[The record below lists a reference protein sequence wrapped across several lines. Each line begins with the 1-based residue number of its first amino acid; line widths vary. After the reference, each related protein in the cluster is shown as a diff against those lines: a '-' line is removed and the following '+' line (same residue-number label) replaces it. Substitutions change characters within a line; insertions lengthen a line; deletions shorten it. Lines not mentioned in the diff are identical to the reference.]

1 MTTRLFNK
9 VVTGTGPSRSVPAAA
24 ARLPSHHYNAIIGSF
39 FCCNNVAAPF
49 DSDTLR
55 SCLTHKTLVLAITHL
70 CCEALCTNRA
80 LMRATN
86 NNCSIVEKLRV
97 ACQEGAAIVVRQ
109 LTTKLAGRSARL
121 SLPCPALA
129 PKMFTVPPLQL
140 AWIRLHNVL
149 GVKARIPNWVVEALP
164 DAAATYQDCVQQP
177 RQLSQP
183 FAEKIGIAG
192 SKWASAFEPATVR
205 DFIKE
210 IPVETKA
217 AFYILVHAY
226 NLRRSLVITS
236 DFNGLSPYCATV
248 CAECMSLRTQAHNL
262 PVVKSKRSGIMLD
275 VRRRQA
281 MCADCHSDRLVRV
294 PIGRRNIT
302 VRGSKADLP
311 NTACGGC
318 GRLCSLANVQGTR
331 PYCKRCAPVNV
342 TPQCFCRAP
351 ARCTVKLFLT
361 IVDNQIVMKGA
372 CNRHVIFLPHSIE
385 ELTVVARRA
394 NVRI

>member
-1 MTTRLFNK
+1 M
-9 VVTGTGPSRSVPAAA
+9 
-24 ARLPSHHYNAIIGSF
+24 
-39 FCCNNVAAPF
+39 
-49 DSDTLR
+49 
-55 SCLTHKTLVLAITHL
+55 
-70 CCEALCTNRA
+70 
-80 LMRATN
+80 
-86 NNCSIVEKLRV
+86 
-97 ACQEGAAIVVRQ
+97 
-109 LTTKLAGRSARL
+109 
-121 SLPCPALA
+121 
-129 PKMFTVPPLQL
+129 
-140 AWIRLHNVL
+140 
-149 GVKARIPNWVVEALP
+149 
-164 DAAATYQDCVQQP
+164 
-177 RQLSQP
+177 
-183 FAEKIGIAG
+183 
-192 SKWASAFEPATVR
+192 
-205 DFIKE
+205 
-210 IPVETKA
+210 ETKA

-361 IVDNQIVMKGA
+361 IVDNQIVMKGV